1 VGRIAIR
8 RIAFQMPSELIA
20 ETAEQPP
27 KAGVKRRNRRK
38 PLGFAYFG
46 LVLFMVVY
54 FARPEDWIPGLAAL
68 PLAKI
73 SGILI
78 LVALAFSFS
87 SIRWHMPLEVTFLAL
102 LVVQLW
108 LSAAFSP
115 VWRGGAVNLMLDFS
129 KVLPLFIVIYGAVRS
144 MNRLGWILFVQAAS
158 VAAIAVA
165 SIVSSHTLG
174 GRLQSV
180 LSGMSG
186 DPNDLAVLIDLTLP
200 LCLALALTTRSL
212 WKKFAWTITM
222 LAMIYAVVLTASR
235 AGALALAVVSLIC
248 VWKLGAK
255 SRRLYL
261 ILLVPI
267 AMIAFWVYAG
277 SVLRARF
284 DQGDASA
291 ASRGQSGEASAS
303 AQQRKELLL
312 QSLKITA
319 QHPLLGVG
327 PGNFEFVSGFW
338 HVTHNS
344 YTQMSAEGGIP
355 ALLLYLL
362 LFWRS
367 IVNLRKVNRYSATTK
382 AAAVLSMTL
391 QASLAG
397 YLVGSFFLSLG
408 YHLFPYCLL
417 AYTSALRLI
426 ESRKHSESN
435 SAVEAVL
442 APAQPEAEAWV

>member
-1 VGRIAIR
+1 
-8 RIAFQMPSELIA
+8 MPSELIA
-20 ETAEQPP
+20 ERAEQAP
-27 KAGVKRRNRRK
+27 KADVKRRNRRE

-46 LVLFMVVY
+46 LILFMIVY
-54 FARPEDWIPGLAAL
+54 FARPEDWIPGLAAV

-73 SGILI
+73 TGILI
-78 LVALAFSFS
+78 LVALAFTFS

-115 VWRGGAVNLMLDFS
+115 VWRGGAVNLMIDFS

-165 SIVSSHTLG
+165 SIVSRHTLG

-212 WKKFAWTITM
+212 WKKLAWTITM

-255 SRRLYL
+255 SRRPYL

-267 AMIAFWVYAG
+267 AVIAFWVYAG
-277 SVLRARF
+277 DVLRARF

-291 ASRGQSGEASAS
+291 ASRSQSGEASAS

-344 YTQMSAEGGIP
+344 YTQMSAEGGVP

-362 LFWRS
+362 VFWRS

-435 SAVEAVL
+435 SAPEAVL